1 MLAKNSRIFAD
12 GTLMGNGEYDIIK
25 ISLCTAT
32 IPPFGATTVQTE
44 QAINPFQGLWGRA
57 ALAAAD
63 DVFDICGTVRMF
75 RRCLFLYLGAY
86 TLRSGEVP

>member
-63 DVFDICGTVRMF
+63 DFSTSVGQYVCSAGVFF
-75 RRCLFLYLGAY
+75 Y
-86 TLRSGEVP
+86 TSAHTH